1 MSDSKK
7 FYMPGEWSEHENCW
21 MAWPPEQ
28 RRDIYPNLDDMRRQY
43 ADVASAIAEFEPVM
57 LLATTETADD
67 ARRHCSGKVEVI
79 EQELNDA
86 WLRDIGPTFVLTESN
101 QLGGVD
107 WQFNCWGDPESAHQT
122 DATIAR
128 VINEL
133 TGATNLPA
141 SIFLEGGAIHCNG
154 DGLLLTTK
162 NVVLNH
168 NRNPGLTRLDAEC
181 LFKDYLGVEKV
192 VWLDHALEYDDTDG
206 HVDNLACFSDSG
218 VALVLSASDSE
229 DSNYARLRRNIDTLS
244 NVTTASGDRL
254 DLIEIQQPARQEYRG
269 ERLPLS
275 YINFYIANGGIVLPE
290 FDDPMDQPALEA
302 ITAAFPDRE
311 IVQLPAIEITKGGGC
326 IHCITQQQPKS
337 VPRLSVNTRLEGRVD
352 GG

>member
-1 MSDSKK
+1 MNDSYA
-7 FYMPGEWSEHENCW
+7 FFMPSEWSEHECCW

-43 ADVASAIAEFEPVM
+43 ANVASAIAEFEPVM
-57 LLATTETADD
+57 LLATTETVGD

-79 EQELNDA
+79 ERALDDA
-86 WLRDIGPTFVLTESN
+86 WLRDIGPTFVLNETK
-101 QLGGVD
+101 QLSGVD

-141 SIFLEGGAIHCNG
+141 SIFLEGGAIHSDG
-154 DGLLLTTK
+154 DGLLLTTE
-162 NVVLNH
+162 NVVLNP

-206 HVDNLACFSDSG
+206 HVDNLACFSAQG
-218 VALVLSASDSE
+218 VVLALSESDPE
-229 DSNYARLRRNIDTLS
+229 DPNCARLRRNIDTLS
-244 NVTTASGDRL
+244 NVTTTSGDRL
-254 DLIEIQQPARQEYRG
+254 NIIEIQQPARQEYRG
-269 ERLPLS
+269 EPLPLS

-290 FDDPMDQPALEA
+290 FNDPMDQPALEA
-302 ITAAFPDRE
+302 VTAAFPDRE
-311 IVQLPAIEITKGGGC
+311 IVQLPAVEITKGGGC

-337 VPRLSVNTRLEGRVD
+337 VPRLN
-352 GG
+352 